1 MLIMIIDRFRNNDML
16 QTCARRRK
24 SMAGYTAVRDAAGR
38 FTAIRI
44 EERS

>member
-1 MLIMIIDRFRNNDML
+1 MSFMIIDRFRDNDML

-24 SMAGYTAVRDAAGR
+24 SMARCTAVRDAAGR
-38 FTAIRI
+38 FAAIRI